1 MAGNAFHSYVHCNVI
16 YLACAM
22 YLICWVLVWDLES
35 LHSFDEYL
43 DISEHSAVDEH
54 LKLSSFPLRV
64 PLCTIDGYHLFD
76 EGALPSLLSTWH
88 GQPRTNTPRKHGLQ
102 SVVHNP
108 PPPPRT
114 VSITQGVDH

>member
-1 MAGNAFHSYVHCNVI
+1 
-16 YLACAM
+16 M
-22 YLICWVLVWDLES
+22 YLIHWVLVRDLES
-35 LHSFDEYL
+35 LHGFDEYL

-88 GQPRTNTPRKHGLQ
+88 GQPRLNTPIKHGLQ
-102 SVVHNP
+102 SVVHN